1 MLLNWIRALRWAVV
15 DLRVIRVSFCSH
27 DSRASYVA
35 NHICE
40 SARHRARDVS
50 VPPPEATSR
59 TPQAS
64 VWIAW
69 AVIVIVFG
77 SFGAFLGAGASA
89 RAAVQRTHA
98 SQQTAAVEISSTLN
112 LAIQHEQDL
121 TTSEDAFIV
130 ENPNASETRFI
141 NWVNDVQAFKRYPE
155 IQSIALVSKVTR
167 AQLAAFAAR
176 ANVNNS
182 ESSLTHQTF
191 AVTPAGKRPYYCLV
205 DVEDARKGLAEIPIG
220 LDLCKTTIGPPLLQ
234 AEDSGRSIYAPD
246 QLGGAHSFAVGA
258 AVYRGGVRP
267 TTVQARRKDL
277 IGWTGTQIIPDELL
291 DVALAGH
298 PNTAVA
304 FHYQLS
310 GSNVTF
316 KDGVRP
322 ANAITRTTS
331 LHNGWTVEVYFPAV
345 ATGVFGTLPSVV
357 LFLGGI
363 LLSILI
369 ALFILVLGTSRSR
382 AMHLVKERTDQL
394 QHQALHD
401 SLTGLPNRALILD
414 RIDRMLARARREHH
428 AVAALFLDLDNFKDI
443 NDTLGHRAGDQLLV
457 SVGVRLLSAVRETD
471 TVGRLGGDEFVVLAE
486 GVSLE
491 AGVDV
496 VAERLLDVLATPF
509 IIAASTTPLNVSASI
524 GIAEG
529 DRATPEELLQDADI
543 ALYQAK
549 AHGKQRAVKFVKSMQ
564 DSVDYHRA
572 LEVDLRAALERGEF
586 FLVYQ
591 PTVEL
596 STGAFTGVEA
606 LLRWQ
611 HPDRGV
617 VQPNDFIPA
626 LESSG
631 QIIPVGAWVIHEACR
646 QGALWQGRGH
656 TFAVS
661 VNISAKQLERDSL
674 VSDVQEAI
682 TITGFDPHHLILEL
696 TETALMHDPGATLA
710 RMMLLKALGV
720 RIAIDDFG
728 TGYSS
733 LAYLRQFPIDVLKI
747 DRSFVS
753 GIADSREAAA
763 LVHTLVQ
770 LGKVLGIETIAEGVE
785 TNHQRTQLETE
796 RVDTGQGFLF
806 ARPLSVEDLD
816 KLLSD
821 SAGKP
826 EWLSSTRRGRDS

>member
-1 MLLNWIRALRWAVV
+1 MSNIPTPVRTG
-15 DLRVIRVSFCSH
+15 
-27 DSRASYVA
+27 ASP
-35 NHICE
+35 
-40 SARHRARDVS
+40 RG
-50 VPPPEATSR
+50 T
-59 TPQAS
+59 

-77 SFGAFLGAGASA
+77 SFGAFLAGGASA
-89 RAAVQRTHA
+89 RADYQRTHQ
-98 SQQTAAVEISSTLN
+98 SQQTSAEEISSSLN

-121 TTSEDAFIV
+121 TTSEVAFIV
-130 ENPNASETRFI
+130 QNPNASETQFI
-141 NWVNDVQAFKRYPE
+141 NWVSDVQAFKRYPE
-155 IQSIALVSKVTR
+155 IQAIAIVSKVTL
-167 AQLAAFAAR
+167 AQLPAFAAR
-176 ANVNNS
+176 ANIANV
-182 ESSLTHQTF
+182 ESHAPHQTF
-191 AVTPAGKRPYYCLV
+191 TVTPAGKRPYYCLV
-205 DVEDARKGLAEIPIG
+205 NVEHARKGLTEIPIG
-220 LDLCKTTIGPPLLQ
+220 LDICKTTLGPQLLRAGDTDQ
-234 AEDSGRSIYAPD
+234 SIYAPD
-246 QLGGAHSFAVGA
+246 QLGGPTAFAVGA
-258 AVYRGGVRP
+258 PVYEGGQHP
-267 TTVQARRKDL
+267 ATLQARRKDL
-277 IGWTGTQIIPDELL
+277 LGWTGTQIIPSKIL
-291 DVALAGH
+291 DVALTGH
-298 PNTAVA
+298 PGTAVA
-304 FHYQLS
+304 FHYEGS

-316 KDGVRP
+316 KAGVRP
-322 ANAITRTTS
+322 RDAISSTIS
-331 LHNGWTVEVYFPAV
+331 LHNGWHVQVFSASI
-345 ATGVFGTLPSVV
+345 ASGVFGNWQSGI
-357 LFLGGI
+357 LFLGGVLFSI
-363 LLSILI
+363 LLGLLI
-369 ALFILVLGTSRSR
+369 FVLGTSRSR
-382 AMHLVKERTDQL
+382 AVFLVKERTDQL
-394 QHQALHD
+394 EHQALHD

-428 AVAALFLDLDNFKDI
+428 DVAALFLDLDNFKDI

-509 IIAASTTPLNVSASI
+509 IIAASAAPLNVTASI

-529 DRATPEELLQDADI
+529 DRTTPEELLQDADI

-549 AHGKQRAVKFVKSMQ
+549 ARGKQRAVKFVKSMQ
-564 DSVDYHRA
+564 ESVDYHRA
-572 LEVDLRAALERGEF
+572 LEVDLRGALENNEF
-586 FLVYQ
+586 FLMYQ

-606 LLRWQ
+606 LLRWAQ
-611 HPDRGV
+611 PERGV

-646 QGALWQGRGH
+646 QGALWQSRGH
-656 TFAVS
+656 SFAVS

-674 VSDVQEAI
+674 VTDVQDAI
-682 TITGFDPHHLILEL
+682 TVTGFDPHHLILEL
-696 TETALMHDPGATLA
+696 TETALMHDSGSTLA

-733 LAYLRQFPIDVLKI
+733 LAYLRQFPIDILKI

-753 GIADSREAAA
+753 GIADSRESAA

-785 TNHQRTQLETE
+785 THNQRTQLVTE

-806 ARPLSVEDLD
+806 ARPLSVKDLD
-816 KLLSD
+816 QLLDD
-821 SAGKP
+821 SSGKP
-826 EWLSSTRRGRDS
+826 EWLSTTVQGTDS

>member
-1 MLLNWIRALRWAVV
+1 MANEVPPRAVGL
-15 DLRVIRVSFCSH
+15 VI
-27 DSRASYVA
+27 
-35 NHICE
+35 
-40 SARHRARDVS
+40 DVS
-50 VPPPEATSR
+50 NIPIPGRTS
-59 TPQAS
+59 TNPLGTT
-64 VWIAW
+64 WIAW
-69 AVIVIVFG
+69 AVIVLVFG
-77 SFGAFLGAGASA
+77 SFGAFLGAGAWV
-89 RAAVQRTHA
+89 RADVLRTHQ
-98 SQQTAAVEISSTLN
+98 SQQTSAVEISSALN

-121 TTSEDAFIV
+121 TTSEVAFIV

-141 NWVNDVQAFKRYPE
+141 NWVNDVQAFQRYPE
-155 IQSIALVSKVTR
+155 IESIAVISKVSL
-167 AQLAAFAAR
+167 AQLPAFAER
-176 ANVNNS
+176 ANINNA
-182 ESSLTHQTF
+182 ESQAPVQTF

-205 DVEDARKGLAEIPIG
+205 NVEHARKGLAPIPIG
-220 LDLCKTTIGPPLLQ
+220 LDLCKTTLGSELLQ
-234 AEDSGRSIYAPD
+234 ARDSGQPIYAPD
-246 QLGGAHSFAVGA
+246 QLDGPTAFAVGA
-258 AVYRGGVRP
+258 AVYRGGQHP
-267 TTVQARRKDL
+267 TTLQARRKDL
-277 IGWTGTQIIPDELL
+277 IGWTGTSITPSKIL
-291 DVALAGH
+291 DVALHGH
-298 PNTAVA
+298 PGTAVA
-304 FHYQLS
+304 FHYQRS

-316 KDGVRP
+316 KAGVRP
-322 ANAITRTTS
+322 KVAASRTIS
-331 LHNGWTVEVYFPAV
+331 LHNGWHVQVFFPSV
-345 ATGVFGTLPSVV
+345 ATGVFGDWQSIL
-357 LFLGGI
+357 LFLGGV
-363 LLSILI
+363 LLSALI
-369 ALFILVLGTSRSR
+369 GLLIFVLGTSRSR

-428 AVAALFLDLDNFKDI
+428 DVAALFLDLDNFKDI

-496 VAERLLDVLATPF
+496 VAERILDVLATPF
-509 IIAASTTPLNVSASI
+509 IIAASNTPLNVTASI

-549 AHGKQRAVKFVKSMQ
+549 ARGKQQAVKFATSMQ
-564 DSVDYHRA
+564 ESVDYHRA
-572 LEVDLRAALERGEF
+572 LELDLRGALESDQF
-586 FLVYQ
+586 FLMYQ

-596 STGAFTGVEA
+596 ATGAFTGVEA
-606 LLRWQ
+606 LLRWAQ
-611 HPDRGV
+611 PERGV

-646 QGALWQGRGH
+646 QGALWQSRGH

-674 VSDVQEAI
+674 VTDVREAI
-682 TITGFDPHHLILEL
+682 AITGFDPHHLILEL
-696 TETALMHDPGATLA
+696 TETALMHDSGSTLA
-710 RMMLLKALGV
+710 RMMLLKAIGV

-733 LAYLRQFPIDVLKI
+733 LAYLRQFPIDILKI

-753 GIADSREAAA
+753 GIADSRESAA

-785 TNHQRTQLETE
+785 THDQRTQLETE

-806 ARPLSVEDLD
+806 ARPLSVEALD
-816 KLLSD
+816 QLLNE
-821 SAGKP
+821 SAGRP
-826 EWLSSTRRGRDS
+826 EWLSKTLRGPNP